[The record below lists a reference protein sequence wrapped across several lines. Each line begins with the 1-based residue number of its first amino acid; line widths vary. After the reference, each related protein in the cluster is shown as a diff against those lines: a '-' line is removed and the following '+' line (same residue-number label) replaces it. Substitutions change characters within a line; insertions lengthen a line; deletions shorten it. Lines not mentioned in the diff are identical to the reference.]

1 MAQRWQKK
9 KHLKINGFTIIHL
22 VGEVVQA
29 VAILIIIH
37 QVGGVDLVV
46 ATPMSIVI
54 LMAGGVDQV
63 MVPQCTIIV
72 AMAPIIVLLTT
83 IITAGVERRVFGTT
97 SGRLLVEASAN
108 DVPGGAVPCSYQQ
121 LHLKLAS

>member
-1 MAQRWQKK
+1 MAQMWQKRK
-9 KHLKINGFTIIHL
+9 KHLKINGFTTIHL
-22 VGEVVQA
+22 VGEVAQVA
-29 VAILIIIH
+29 AILIIIH

-63 MVPQCTIIV
+63 MVPQWSIIV

-83 IITAGVERRVFGTT
+83 IIAAGVERRKGTT
-97 SGRLLVEASAN
+97 LGRLLVEASAN
-108 DVPGGAVPCSYQQ
+108 DVPRRFLFSYQQ